1 MPRRGSKNPPFLLA
15 RQEGKAPVDEK
26 RPTPGDRKRQ
36 GISTDQRWKRM
47 VPTAKPYRWVHH
59 GVRRLGT
66 SAPPWQQKPP
76 IYAATATRKGS
87 CARKTSD
94 SRGPKT
100 PGNQHGYG
108 GKGWFPRPKQCPA
121 AAAEIT
127 PFCCRGSEER
137 LPWPKTS
144 ATPGAENARES
155 ARIWRKGWFPR
166 RGTSVLPRQQKSPTS
181 AAAAT
186 REGSGGRKP
195 VRRPRAENARQSA
208 RIRWKRVVPT
218 AEAEPCRGSR
228 NHPPSAA
235 AATRKGSRGRK
246 PVRRPWAENA
256 RESARIRGRGRFP
269 HPGTSLL
276 PRQQKSATSA
286 AAATREKLWRSPGPV
301 YCRGP
306 GGGYGPRV
314 YWGVKHGSE
323 PVYCRG
329 SRNSPLLLP
338 RQRGKTVALSGSCV
352 LQGSRRGLWPS
363 GILGG

>member
-1 MPRRGSKNPPFLLA
+1 MPHRGSRNPPFMRP
-15 RQEGKAPVDEK
+15 RQRGKAHVHEK
-26 RPTPGDRKRQ
+26 RPTPAGRKRH
-36 GISTDQRWKRM
+36 GISTDTVEKGGF
-47 VPTAKPYRWVHH
+47 H
-59 GVRRLGT
+59 GRSSVLPR
-66 SAPPWQQKPP
+66 QQKSPP
-76 IYAATATRKGS
+76 SAAAAARKGS
-87 CARKTSD
+87 RGRKPV
-94 SRGPKT
+94 RR
-100 PGNQHGYG
+100 
-108 GKGWFPRPKQCPA
+108 PR
-121 AAAEIT
+121 
-127 PFCCRGSEER
+127 
-137 LPWPKTS
+137 
-144 ATPGAENARES
+144 AENARES

-195 VRRPRAENARQSA
+195 VRRPRAENARESA

-246 PVRRPWAENA
+246 PVRRPSAENA

-306 GGGYGPRV
+306 GGGYVPQV
-314 YWGVKHGSE
+314 YWGVKEGSH
-323 PVYCRG
+323 PMSCRG
-329 SRNSPLLLP
+329 SRNRPLLLP

-363 GILGG
+363 GILGGEARLGTGVLPRQQK

>member
-1 MPRRGSKNPPFLLA
+1 
-15 RQEGKAPVDEK
+15 
-26 RPTPGDRKRQ
+26 
-36 GISTDQRWKRM
+36 M

-66 SAPPWQQKPP
+66 NAPPWQQKPP

-100 PGNQHGYG
+100 PWNQHGYG

-144 ATPGAENARES
+144 ATPAGRK
-155 ARIWRKGWFPR
+155 RKGISTDMEKRMVSTP
-166 RGTSVLPRQQKSPTS
+166 GNQCP
-181 AAAAT
+181 AAAT

-195 VRRPRAENARQSA
+195 VRRPRAENARESA

-306 GGGYGPRV
+306 GGGYVPEV
-314 YWGVKHGSE
+314 YWGVKEGSH
-323 PVYCRG
+323 PMSCRG
-329 SRNSPLLLP
+329 SRNRPLLLP